1 MTEQT
6 FFESDFSEV
15 AYCYQMILV
24 NNNSKE

>member
-15 AYCYQMILV
+15 AYSYQMSIV